1 MSLLKKIF
9 DRFCISCKKEE
20 IIEEKCEKGSFKVD
34 GEKLNYE
41 LGQLAILNSSKYED
55 EVTKAICLYI
65 FYNNLRH
72 NGYEV
77 WIEGRKRDESG
88 KLYVHKISFEL

>member
-9 DRFCISCKKEE
+9 DRFCISRKKVE
-20 IIEEKCEKGSFKVD
+20 IIEEKCEKGSFKVE
-34 GEKLNYE
+34 GKKLNYE
-41 LGQLAILNSSKYED
+41 LEQLAILNGSKYEE

-72 NGYEV
+72 SGYEV
-77 WIEGRKRDESG
+77 WIEGRKRDDFG
-88 KLYVHKISFEL
+88 KLYVHKISFE